1 MILDKI
7 NLKNNPTLLVNLTFC
22 FIPISFIFGNFI
34 TNINSLLLCIFGI
47 FLLKSKILEIKYDR
61 IIKIIFIF
69 FLIIFFS
76 TGLSFLKSFY
86 LEGYE
91 HSNFVRLVKSA
102 LFFRFFLM
110 LIIIYVLNRFNFLNI
125 KYFFISTSFAVAL
138 VSFDIIF

>member
-61 IIKIIFIF
+61 IIKMLLLLMYV
-69 FLIIFFS
+69 FL
-76 TGLSFLKSFY
+76 L
-86 LEGYE
+86 
-91 HSNFVRLVKSA
+91 
-102 LFFRFFLM
+102 
-110 LIIIYVLNRFNFLNI
+110 
-125 KYFFISTSFAVAL
+125 
-138 VSFDIIF
+138 